1 VRPYKKGVQVAEV
14 LEEKYMEE
22 RSLEESEVLALPG
35 GTRAFRVDWGRLGR
49 ARWLLPLVN
58 VGSVAPDP
66 LVFASVGEG
75 RVLGDITAGKFIGA
89 APLTV
94 QNVATPDIG
103 KIDVRV
109 FVDFDSPITVQ
120 VDYLVVPRF

>member
-1 VRPYKKGVQVAEV
+1 MTEAA
-14 LEEKYMEE
+14 EEKYADE
-22 RSLEESEVLALPG
+22 RSLDASEVLALPG

-49 ARWLLPLVN
+49 ARWTLPLIN
-58 VGSVAPDP
+58 VAGVVPDT

-75 RVLGDITAGKFIGA
+75 RLLGDTTAGKFIGD

-94 QNVATPDIG
+94 QNVATPDRG

-109 FVDFDSPITVQ
+109 FVDFDSPIVIQ

>member
-1 VRPYKKGVQVAEV
+1 MTEAAV
-14 LEEKYMEE
+14 EKYAEE
-22 RSLEESEVLALPG
+22 RSFDESEVRSLPG

-49 ARWLLPLVN
+49 ARWLLPLIN
-58 VGSVAPDP
+58 VGSVAPDTM
-66 LVFASVGEG
+66 VFASVGEG
-75 RVLGDITAGKFIGA
+75 RVLGDTTAGKFIGA

-109 FVDFDSPITVQ
+109 FVDFDSPIVIQ